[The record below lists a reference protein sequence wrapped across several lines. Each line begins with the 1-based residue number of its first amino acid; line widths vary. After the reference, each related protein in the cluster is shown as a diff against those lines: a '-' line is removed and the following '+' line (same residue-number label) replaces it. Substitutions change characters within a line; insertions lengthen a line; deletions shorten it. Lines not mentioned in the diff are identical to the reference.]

1 MEKNDNKNE
10 NEKENPKKCKRN
22 KISLLLIS
30 FYSGVIVISDLGLKY
45 YLKDQKKMSTST
57 FTKILILI
65 RVAYLIKPF
74 YGLLIDFIPIFGY
87 KKKFYLLICF
97 FINISSWTI
106 FILHSN
112 NFILSII
119 CHLLINMSISFST
132 VIGSAIQIEI
142 SRIQDKQNGISKGTS
157 SLMSQYYIVKTI
169 GTLIPSY
176 FNGFLIQ
183 KFSYDIVFYLSALFS
198 LIIFISGI
206 LLCEENVKNKIN
218 KSQSRIDFSPL
229 IKKKDVSNNK
239 ILNLINNKNILIL
252 LLLIFI
258 LESSPTCASPLFY
271 YETNILGLNPKDL
284 GLIDFTSQIAI
295 IIFIKIYDKFFYQ
308 FNFKSITFFVRILI
322 FGSFSLIYLLIT
334 KSTQEYI
341 NDFVILAF
349 SSSLRAGLHSLAQ
362 LPYNLLCIKFSPLGL
377 EATTFA
383 FSVCFCNLGNIFAD
397 YIDYLLTIYFSVTH
411 YDFMNLG
418 KLVFVD
424 NILNLIPLIYV
435 WIVPRKYFSAGKT
448 NTSYIELTSME
459 KEKNEN
465 IEINNNINEGEEN
478 DNIEENKANF
488 IYQIYSNF
496 VEPYNEQPLENS
508 LDIQPVQ
515 NSFRHLYN

>member
-1 MEKNDNKNE
+1 
-10 NEKENPKKCKRN
+10 
-22 KISLLLIS
+22 
-30 FYSGVIVISDLGLKY
+30 
-45 YLKDQKKMSTST
+45 
-57 FTKILILI
+57 
-65 RVAYLIKPF
+65 
-74 YGLLIDFIPIFGY
+74 
-87 KKKFYLLICF
+87 
-97 FINISSWTI
+97 
-106 FILHSN
+106 
-112 NFILSII
+112 
-119 CHLLINMSISFST
+119 MSISFST

-334 KSTQEYI
+334 KSTQ
-341 NDFVILAF
+341 
-349 SSSLRAGLHSLAQ
+349 
-362 LPYNLLCIKFSPLGL
+362 
-377 EATTFA
+377 
-383 FSVCFCNLGNIFAD
+383 
-397 YIDYLLTIYFSVTH
+397 
-411 YDFMNLG
+411 
-418 KLVFVD
+418 
-424 NILNLIPLIYV
+424 
-435 WIVPRKYFSAGKT
+435 
-448 NTSYIELTSME
+448 
-459 KEKNEN
+459 
-465 IEINNNINEGEEN
+465 
-478 DNIEENKANF
+478 
-488 IYQIYSNF
+488 
-496 VEPYNEQPLENS
+496 
-508 LDIQPVQ
+508 
-515 NSFRHLYN
+515 